1 METNTPISDEVVM
14 RERTNDIKVETS
26 YCTSCGHNHYE
37 NIGTRT
43 CVKCGNNK

>member
-1 METNTPISDEVVM
+1 M